1 MKIPGTEVGASI
13 QIDPSLSLDQQPQI
27 EQIRQLIRRT
37 EERFFDH
44 LSDLFDADSEKYAK
58 IETIMLRNANI
69 DGPSLLEVLE
79 RKGKGIER
87 SQVVFADDSELIWY
101 KKNTIIALR
110 EQSDIEASNT
120 LWETYAKN
128 QDHTLREI
136 MNQAESAELRSQL
149 LKETFG
155 RTGKKIYMEPVIN
168 FDYGY
173 NIFVGENFYAN
184 FNCTFLDVSTIEIGD
199 NCMFAPNVQLYTA
212 THPLHPVKRNS
223 GLEYAKPIKI
233 GDNVWLG
240 GGVIVTPGV
249 TLGNNVVVGAGS
261 VVTKSFPDNVVIAGN
276 PARIIKTVEEEP
288 LEESLETLR
297 QKIDT
302 IDRELVALL
311 EKRMDTVTKIGQV
324 KKEGNQAV
332 YDEKREQQVLD
343 KVAKLLKNKG
353 YKETITNTYVDLMK
367 HSREYQNKM
376 KEE

>member
-1 MKIPGTEVGASI
+1 MTEFKTEKEKMIAGELYFAN
-13 QIDPSLSLDQQPQI
+13 DPELV
-27 EQIRQLIRRT
+27 
-37 EERFFDH
+37 
-44 LSDLFDADSEKYAK
+44 ADRMFA
-58 IETIMLRNANI
+58 
-69 DGPSLLEVLE
+69 
-79 RKGKGIER
+79 R
-87 SQVVFADDSELIWY
+87 SQSQ
-101 KKNTIIALR
+101 II
-110 EQSDIEASNT
+110 
-120 LWETYAKN
+120 
-128 QDHTLREI
+128 
-136 MNQAESAELRSQL
+136 NQAESAELRSQL

-233 GDNVWLG
+233 GNNVWLG

-249 TLGNNVVVGAGS
+249 TLGDNVVVGAGS

-276 PARIIKTVEEEP
+276 PARIIKTVEEE
-288 LEESLETLR
+288 LTEESLETLR
-297 QKIDT
+297 HKIDM

-311 EKRMDTVTKIGQV
+311 EKRMDTVTKIVQV
-324 KKEGNQAV
+324 KKEENQAV
-332 YDEKREQQVLD
+332 YDAKREQQVLD
-343 KVAKLLKNKG
+343 KVASLLKNKG
-353 YKETITNTYVDLMK
+353 YKETITDTYVDLMK

>member
-1 MKIPGTEVGASI
+1 MTEFKTEKEKMIAGELYFAN
-13 QIDPSLSLDQQPQI
+13 DPELV
-27 EQIRQLIRRT
+27 
-37 EERFFDH
+37 
-44 LSDLFDADSEKYAK
+44 SDRMFA
-58 IETIMLRNANI
+58 
-69 DGPSLLEVLE
+69 
-79 RKGKGIER
+79 R
-87 SQVVFADDSELIWY
+87 SQSQ
-101 KKNTIIALR
+101 II
-110 EQSDIEASNT
+110 
-120 LWETYAKN
+120 
-128 QDHTLREI
+128 
-136 MNQAESAELRSQL
+136 NQAESAELRSQL

-343 KVAKLLKNKG
+343 KVVSLLKNKG
-353 YKETITNTYVDLMK
+353 YKETITDTYVDLMK

>member
-1 MKIPGTEVGASI
+1 MTEFKTEKEKMIAGELYFAN
-13 QIDPSLSLDQQPQI
+13 DPELV
-27 EQIRQLIRRT
+27 
-37 EERFFDH
+37 
-44 LSDLFDADSEKYAK
+44 SDRMFA
-58 IETIMLRNANI
+58 
-69 DGPSLLEVLE
+69 
-79 RKGKGIER
+79 R
-87 SQVVFADDSELIWY
+87 SQSQ
-101 KKNTIIALR
+101 II
-110 EQSDIEASNT
+110 
-120 LWETYAKN
+120 
-128 QDHTLREI
+128 
-136 MNQAESAELRSQL
+136 NQAESAELRSQL

-297 QKIDT
+297 QRIDT

>member
-1 MKIPGTEVGASI
+1 MTEFKTEKEKMIAGELYFAN
-13 QIDPSLSLDQQPQI
+13 DPELV
-27 EQIRQLIRRT
+27 
-37 EERFFDH
+37 
-44 LSDLFDADSEKYAK
+44 ADRMFA
-58 IETIMLRNANI
+58 
-69 DGPSLLEVLE
+69 
-79 RKGKGIER
+79 R
-87 SQVVFADDSELIWY
+87 SQSQ
-101 KKNTIIALR
+101 II
-110 EQSDIEASNT
+110 
-120 LWETYAKN
+120 
-128 QDHTLREI
+128 
-136 MNQAESAELRSQL
+136 NQAESAELRSQL

-199 NCMFAPNVQLYTA
+199 ICMFAPNVQLYTA

-353 YKETITNTYVDLMK
+353 YKETITDTYVDLMK

>member
-1 MKIPGTEVGASI
+1 MTEFKTEKEKMIAGELYFAN
-13 QIDPSLSLDQQPQI
+13 DPELV
-27 EQIRQLIRRT
+27 
-37 EERFFDH
+37 
-44 LSDLFDADSEKYAK
+44 SDRMFA
-58 IETIMLRNANI
+58 
-69 DGPSLLEVLE
+69 
-79 RKGKGIER
+79 R
-87 SQVVFADDSELIWY
+87 SQSQ
-101 KKNTIIALR
+101 II
-110 EQSDIEASNT
+110 
-120 LWETYAKN
+120 
-128 QDHTLREI
+128 
-136 MNQAESAELRSQL
+136 NQAESAELRSQL

-212 THPLHPVKRNS
+212 TRPLHPVKRNS

-332 YDEKREQQVLD
+332 YDAKREQQVLD

>member
-1 MKIPGTEVGASI
+1 MTEFKTEKEKMIAGELYFAN
-13 QIDPSLSLDQQPQI
+13 DPELVAY
-27 EQIRQLIRRT
+27 RM
-37 EERFFDH
+37 F
-44 LSDLFDADSEKYAK
+44 A
-58 IETIMLRNANI
+58 
-69 DGPSLLEVLE
+69 
-79 RKGKGIER
+79 R
-87 SQVVFADDSELIWY
+87 SQSQ
-101 KKNTIIALR
+101 II
-110 EQSDIEASNT
+110 
-120 LWETYAKN
+120 
-128 QDHTLREI
+128 
-136 MNQAESAELRSQL
+136 NQAESAELRSQL

-233 GDNVWLG
+233 GNNVWLG

-249 TLGNNVVVGAGS
+249 TLGDNVVVGAGS

-276 PARIIKTVEEEP
+276 PARIIKTVEEE
-288 LEESLETLR
+288 LTEESLETLR
-297 QKIDT
+297 HKIDM

-324 KKEGNQAV
+324 KKEENQAV
-332 YDEKREQQVLD
+332 YDAKREQQVLD
-343 KVAKLLKNKG
+343 KVVSLLKNKG
-353 YKETITNTYVDLMK
+353 YKETITDTYVDLMK

>member
-1 MKIPGTEVGASI
+1 MAEFKTEKEKMIAGELYFAN
-13 QIDPSLSLDQQPQI
+13 DPELV
-27 EQIRQLIRRT
+27 
-37 EERFFDH
+37 
-44 LSDLFDADSEKYAK
+44 SDRMFA
-58 IETIMLRNANI
+58 
-69 DGPSLLEVLE
+69 
-79 RKGKGIER
+79 R
-87 SQVVFADDSELIWY
+87 SQSQ
-101 KKNTIIALR
+101 II
-110 EQSDIEASNT
+110 
-120 LWETYAKN
+120 
-128 QDHTLREI
+128 
-136 MNQAESAELRSQL
+136 NQAESAELRSQL

-233 GDNVWLG
+233 GNNVWLG

-249 TLGNNVVVGAGS
+249 TLGDNVVVGAGS

-276 PARIIKTVEEEP
+276 PARIIKTVEEE
-288 LEESLETLR
+288 LTEESLETLR
-297 QKIDT
+297 HKIDM

-324 KKEGNQAV
+324 KKEENQAV
-332 YDEKREQQVLD
+332 YDAKREQQVLD
-343 KVAKLLKNKG
+343 KVVSLLKNKG
-353 YKETITNTYVDLMK
+353 YKETITDTYVDLMK

>member
-1 MKIPGTEVGASI
+1 MTEFKTEKEKMIAGELYFAN
-13 QIDPSLSLDQQPQI
+13 DPELV
-27 EQIRQLIRRT
+27 
-37 EERFFDH
+37 
-44 LSDLFDADSEKYAK
+44 ADRMFA
-58 IETIMLRNANI
+58 
-69 DGPSLLEVLE
+69 
-79 RKGKGIER
+79 R
-87 SQVVFADDSELIWY
+87 SQSQ
-101 KKNTIIALR
+101 II
-110 EQSDIEASNT
+110 
-120 LWETYAKN
+120 
-128 QDHTLREI
+128 
-136 MNQAESAELRSQL
+136 NQAESAELRSQL

-233 GDNVWLG
+233 GNNVWLG

-249 TLGNNVVVGAGS
+249 TLGDNVVVGAGS

-276 PARIIKTVEEEP
+276 PARIIKTVEEEL

-324 KKEGNQAV
+324 KKEENQAV
-332 YDEKREQQVLD
+332 YDAKREQQVLD
-343 KVAKLLKNKG
+343 KVVSLLKNKG
-353 YKETITNTYVDLMK
+353 YKETITDTYVDLMK

>member
-1 MKIPGTEVGASI
+1 MTEFKTEKEKMIAGELYFAN
-13 QIDPSLSLDQQPQI
+13 DPELV
-27 EQIRQLIRRT
+27 
-37 EERFFDH
+37 
-44 LSDLFDADSEKYAK
+44 ADRMFA
-58 IETIMLRNANI
+58 
-69 DGPSLLEVLE
+69 
-79 RKGKGIER
+79 R
-87 SQVVFADDSELIWY
+87 SQSQ
-101 KKNTIIALR
+101 II
-110 EQSDIEASNT
+110 
-120 LWETYAKN
+120 
-128 QDHTLREI
+128 
-136 MNQAESAELRSQL
+136 NQAESAELRSQL

-233 GDNVWLG
+233 GNNVWLG

-249 TLGNNVVVGAGS
+249 TLGDNVVVGAGS

-311 EKRMDTVTKIGQV
+311 EKRMDTITKIGQV
-324 KKEGNQAV
+324 KKEENQAV
-332 YDEKREQQVLD
+332 YDAKREQQVLD
-343 KVAKLLKNKG
+343 KVVSLLKNKG
-353 YKETITNTYVDLMK
+353 YKETITDTYVDLMK

>member
-1 MKIPGTEVGASI
+1 MTEFKTEKEKMIAGELYFAN
-13 QIDPSLSLDQQPQI
+13 DPELG
-27 EQIRQLIRRT
+27 
-37 EERFFDH
+37 
-44 LSDLFDADSEKYAK
+44 SDRMFA
-58 IETIMLRNANI
+58 
-69 DGPSLLEVLE
+69 
-79 RKGKGIER
+79 R
-87 SQVVFADDSELIWY
+87 SQSQ
-101 KKNTIIALR
+101 II
-110 EQSDIEASNT
+110 
-120 LWETYAKN
+120 
-128 QDHTLREI
+128 
-136 MNQAESAELRSQL
+136 NQAESAELRSQL

>member
-1 MKIPGTEVGASI
+1 MTEFKTEKEKMIAGELYFAN
-13 QIDPSLSLDQQPQI
+13 DPELV
-27 EQIRQLIRRT
+27 
-37 EERFFDH
+37 
-44 LSDLFDADSEKYAK
+44 ADRMFA
-58 IETIMLRNANI
+58 
-69 DGPSLLEVLE
+69 
-79 RKGKGIER
+79 R
-87 SQVVFADDSELIWY
+87 SQSQ
-101 KKNTIIALR
+101 II
-110 EQSDIEASNT
+110 
-120 LWETYAKN
+120 
-128 QDHTLREI
+128 
-136 MNQAESAELRSQL
+136 NQAESAELRSQL

-233 GDNVWLG
+233 GNNVWLG

-249 TLGNNVVVGAGS
+249 TLGDNVVVGAGS

-276 PARIIKTVEEEP
+276 PARIIKTVEEE
-288 LEESLETLR
+288 LTEESLETLR
-297 QKIDT
+297 HKIDM
-302 IDRELVALL
+302 IDRELIALL

-324 KKEGNQAV
+324 KKEENQAV
-332 YDEKREQQVLD
+332 YDAKREQQVLD
-343 KVAKLLKNKG
+343 KVVSLLKNKG
-353 YKETITNTYVDLMK
+353 YKETITDTYVDLMK

-376 KEE
+376 KEESV

>member
-1 MKIPGTEVGASI
+1 MTEFKTEKEKMIAGELYFAN
-13 QIDPSLSLDQQPQI
+13 DPELVAD
-27 EQIRQLIRRT
+27 R
-37 EERFFDH
+37 
-44 LSDLFDADSEKYAK
+44 LFA
-58 IETIMLRNANI
+58 
-69 DGPSLLEVLE
+69 
-79 RKGKGIER
+79 R
-87 SQVVFADDSELIWY
+87 SQSQ
-101 KKNTIIALR
+101 II
-110 EQSDIEASNT
+110 
-120 LWETYAKN
+120 
-128 QDHTLREI
+128 
-136 MNQAESAELRSQL
+136 NQAESAELRSQL

-324 KKEGNQAV
+324 KKEGNKAV

-353 YKETITNTYVDLMK
+353 YKETITDTYVDLMK

>member
-1 MKIPGTEVGASI
+1 MTEFKTEKEKMIAGELYFAN
-13 QIDPSLSLDQQPQI
+13 DPELV
-27 EQIRQLIRRT
+27 
-37 EERFFDH
+37 
-44 LSDLFDADSEKYAK
+44 ADRMFA
-58 IETIMLRNANI
+58 
-69 DGPSLLEVLE
+69 
-79 RKGKGIER
+79 R
-87 SQVVFADDSELIWY
+87 SQSQ
-101 KKNTIIALR
+101 II
-110 EQSDIEASNT
+110 
-120 LWETYAKN
+120 
-128 QDHTLREI
+128 
-136 MNQAESAELRSQL
+136 NQAESAELRSQL

-233 GDNVWLG
+233 GNNVWLG

-249 TLGNNVVVGAGS
+249 TLGDNVVVGAGS

-297 QKIDT
+297 QKIDM

-324 KKEGNQAV
+324 KKEENQAV
-332 YDEKREQQVLD
+332 YDAKREQQVLD
-343 KVAKLLKNKG
+343 KVVSLLKNKG
-353 YKETITNTYVDLMK
+353 YKETITDTYVDLMK

>member
-1 MKIPGTEVGASI
+1 MTEFKTEKEKMIAGELYFAN
-13 QIDPSLSLDQQPQI
+13 DPELV
-27 EQIRQLIRRT
+27 
-37 EERFFDH
+37 
-44 LSDLFDADSEKYAK
+44 ADRMFA
-58 IETIMLRNANI
+58 
-69 DGPSLLEVLE
+69 
-79 RKGKGIER
+79 R
-87 SQVVFADDSELIWY
+87 SQSQ
-101 KKNTIIALR
+101 II
-110 EQSDIEASNT
+110 
-120 LWETYAKN
+120 
-128 QDHTLREI
+128 
-136 MNQAESAELRSQL
+136 NQAESAELRSQL

-233 GDNVWLG
+233 GNNVWLG

-249 TLGNNVVVGAGS
+249 TLGDNVVVGAGS
-261 VVTKSFPDNVVIAGN
+261 VVTKFFPDNVVIAGN
-276 PARIIKTVEEEP
+276 PARIIKTVEEE
-288 LEESLETLR
+288 LTEESLETLR
-297 QKIDT
+297 HKIDM

-324 KKEGNQAV
+324 KKEENQAV
-332 YDEKREQQVLD
+332 YDAKREQQVLD
-343 KVAKLLKNKG
+343 KVVSLLKNKG
-353 YKETITNTYVDLMK
+353 YKETITDTYVDLMK

>member
-1 MKIPGTEVGASI
+1 MTEFKTEKEKMIAGELYFAN
-13 QIDPSLSLDQQPQI
+13 DPELV
-27 EQIRQLIRRT
+27 
-37 EERFFDH
+37 
-44 LSDLFDADSEKYAK
+44 ADRMFA
-58 IETIMLRNANI
+58 
-69 DGPSLLEVLE
+69 
-79 RKGKGIER
+79 R
-87 SQVVFADDSELIWY
+87 SQSQ
-101 KKNTIIALR
+101 II
-110 EQSDIEASNT
+110 
-120 LWETYAKN
+120 
-128 QDHTLREI
+128 
-136 MNQAESAELRSQL
+136 NQAESAELRSQL

-261 VVTKSFPDNVVIAGN
+261 VVTKSFPYNVVIAGN

-353 YKETITNTYVDLMK
+353 YKETITDTYVDLMK

>member
-1 MKIPGTEVGASI
+1 MTEFKTEKEKMIAGELYFAN
-13 QIDPSLSLDQQPQI
+13 DPELV
-27 EQIRQLIRRT
+27 
-37 EERFFDH
+37 
-44 LSDLFDADSEKYAK
+44 ADRMFA
-58 IETIMLRNANI
+58 
-69 DGPSLLEVLE
+69 
-79 RKGKGIER
+79 R
-87 SQVVFADDSELIWY
+87 SQSQ
-101 KKNTIIALR
+101 II
-110 EQSDIEASNT
+110 
-120 LWETYAKN
+120 
-128 QDHTLREI
+128 
-136 MNQAESAELRSQL
+136 NQAESAELRSQL

-233 GDNVWLG
+233 GNNVWLG

-249 TLGNNVVVGAGS
+249 TLGDNVVVGAGS

-276 PARIIKTVEEEP
+276 PARIIKTVEEE
-288 LEESLETLR
+288 LTEESLETLR
-297 QKIDT
+297 HKIDM

-311 EKRMDTVTKIGQV
+311 EKRMDTVTKVGQV
-324 KKEGNQAV
+324 KKEENQAV
-332 YDEKREQQVLD
+332 YDAKREQQVLD
-343 KVAKLLKNKG
+343 KVVSLLKNKG
-353 YKETITNTYVDLMK
+353 YKETITDTYVDLMK

>member
-1 MKIPGTEVGASI
+1 MTEFKTEKEKMIAGELYFAN
-13 QIDPSLSLDQQPQI
+13 DPELV
-27 EQIRQLIRRT
+27 
-37 EERFFDH
+37 
-44 LSDLFDADSEKYAK
+44 ADRMFA
-58 IETIMLRNANI
+58 
-69 DGPSLLEVLE
+69 
-79 RKGKGIER
+79 R
-87 SQVVFADDSELIWY
+87 SQSQ
-101 KKNTIIALR
+101 II
-110 EQSDIEASNT
+110 
-120 LWETYAKN
+120 
-128 QDHTLREI
+128 
-136 MNQAESAELRSQL
+136 NQAESAELRSQL

-173 NIFVGENFYAN
+173 NIFVGENFYAY

-233 GDNVWLG
+233 GNNVWLG

-249 TLGNNVVVGAGS
+249 TLGDNVVVGAGS
-261 VVTKSFPDNVVIAGN
+261 VVTKFFPDNVVIAGN
-276 PARIIKTVEEEP
+276 PARIIKTVEEE
-288 LEESLETLR
+288 LTEESLETLR
-297 QKIDT
+297 HKIDM

-324 KKEGNQAV
+324 KKEENQAV
-332 YDEKREQQVLD
+332 YDAKREQQVLD
-343 KVAKLLKNKG
+343 KVVSLLKNKG
-353 YKETITNTYVDLMK
+353 YKETITDTYVDLMK

>member
-1 MKIPGTEVGASI
+1 MTEFKTEKEKMIAGELYFAN
-13 QIDPSLSLDQQPQI
+13 DPELV
-27 EQIRQLIRRT
+27 
-37 EERFFDH
+37 
-44 LSDLFDADSEKYAK
+44 ADRMFA
-58 IETIMLRNANI
+58 
-69 DGPSLLEVLE
+69 
-79 RKGKGIER
+79 R
-87 SQVVFADDSELIWY
+87 SQSQ
-101 KKNTIIALR
+101 II
-110 EQSDIEASNT
+110 
-120 LWETYAKN
+120 
-128 QDHTLREI
+128 
-136 MNQAESAELRSQL
+136 NQAESAELRSQL

-233 GDNVWLG
+233 GNNVWLG

-249 TLGNNVVVGAGS
+249 TLGDNVVVGAGS
-261 VVTKSFPDNVVIAGN
+261 VLTKSFPDNVVIAGN
-276 PARIIKTVEEEP
+276 PARIIKTVEEE
-288 LEESLETLR
+288 LTEESLETLR
-297 QKIDT
+297 HKIDM

-324 KKEGNQAV
+324 KKEENQAV
-332 YDEKREQQVLD
+332 YDAKREQQVLD
-343 KVAKLLKNKG
+343 KVVSLLKNKG
-353 YKETITNTYVDLMK
+353 YKETITDTYVDLMK

>member
-1 MKIPGTEVGASI
+1 MTEFKTEKEKMIAGELYFAN
-13 QIDPSLSLDQQPQI
+13 DPELV
-27 EQIRQLIRRT
+27 
-37 EERFFDH
+37 
-44 LSDLFDADSEKYAK
+44 ADRMFA
-58 IETIMLRNANI
+58 
-69 DGPSLLEVLE
+69 
-79 RKGKGIER
+79 R
-87 SQVVFADDSELIWY
+87 SQSQ
-101 KKNTIIALR
+101 II
-110 EQSDIEASNT
+110 
-120 LWETYAKN
+120 
-128 QDHTLREI
+128 
-136 MNQAESAELRSQL
+136 NQAESAELRSQL

-233 GDNVWLG
+233 GHNVWLG

-249 TLGNNVVVGAGS
+249 TLGDNVVVGAGS

-276 PARIIKTVEEEP
+276 PARIIKTVEEE
-288 LEESLETLR
+288 LTEESLETLR
-297 QKIDT
+297 HKIDM

-324 KKEGNQAV
+324 KKKENQAV
-332 YDEKREQQVLD
+332 YDAKREQQVLD
-343 KVAKLLKNKG
+343 KVVSLLKNKG
-353 YKETITNTYVDLMK
+353 YKETITDTYVDLMK

>member
-1 MKIPGTEVGASI
+1 MTEFKTEKEKMIAGELYFAN
-13 QIDPSLSLDQQPQI
+13 DPELV
-27 EQIRQLIRRT
+27 
-37 EERFFDH
+37 
-44 LSDLFDADSEKYAK
+44 ADRMFA
-58 IETIMLRNANI
+58 
-69 DGPSLLEVLE
+69 
-79 RKGKGIER
+79 R
-87 SQVVFADDSELIWY
+87 SQSQ
-101 KKNTIIALR
+101 II
-110 EQSDIEASNT
+110 
-120 LWETYAKN
+120 
-128 QDHTLREI
+128 
-136 MNQAESAELRSQL
+136 NQAESAELRSQL

-233 GDNVWLG
+233 GNNVWLG

-249 TLGNNVVVGAGS
+249 TLGDNVVVGAGS

-276 PARIIKTVEEEP
+276 PARIIKTVEEE
-288 LEESLETLR
+288 LTEESLETLR
-297 QKIDT
+297 HKIDM

-324 KKEGNQAV
+324 KKEENQAV
-332 YDEKREQQVLD
+332 YDAKREQQVLD
-343 KVAKLLKNKG
+343 KIVSLLKNKG
-353 YKETITNTYVDLMK
+353 YKETITDTYVDLMK

>member
-1 MKIPGTEVGASI
+1 MTEFKTEKEKMIAGELYFAN
-13 QIDPSLSLDQQPQI
+13 DPELV
-27 EQIRQLIRRT
+27 
-37 EERFFDH
+37 
-44 LSDLFDADSEKYAK
+44 SDRMFA
-58 IETIMLRNANI
+58 
-69 DGPSLLEVLE
+69 
-79 RKGKGIER
+79 R
-87 SQVVFADDSELIWY
+87 SQSQ
-101 KKNTIIALR
+101 II
-110 EQSDIEASNT
+110 
-120 LWETYAKN
+120 
-128 QDHTLREI
+128 
-136 MNQAESAELRSQL
+136 NQAESAELRSQL

-376 KEE
+376 KEEQV

>member
-1 MKIPGTEVGASI
+1 MTEFKTEKEKMIAGELYFAN
-13 QIDPSLSLDQQPQI
+13 DPELV
-27 EQIRQLIRRT
+27 
-37 EERFFDH
+37 
-44 LSDLFDADSEKYAK
+44 ADRMFA
-58 IETIMLRNANI
+58 
-69 DGPSLLEVLE
+69 
-79 RKGKGIER
+79 R
-87 SQVVFADDSELIWY
+87 SQSQ
-101 KKNTIIALR
+101 II
-110 EQSDIEASNT
+110 
-120 LWETYAKN
+120 
-128 QDHTLREI
+128 
-136 MNQAESAELRSQL
+136 NQAESAELRSQL

-233 GDNVWLG
+233 GNNVWLG

-249 TLGNNVVVGAGS
+249 TLGDNVVVGAGS

-276 PARIIKTVEEEP
+276 PARIIKAVEEE
-288 LEESLETLR
+288 LTEESLETLR
-297 QKIDT
+297 HKIDM

-324 KKEGNQAV
+324 KKEENQAV
-332 YDEKREQQVLD
+332 YDAKREQQVLD
-343 KVAKLLKNKG
+343 KVVSLLKNKG
-353 YKETITNTYVDLMK
+353 YKETITDTYVDLMK
-367 HSREYQNKM
+367 YSREYQNKM

>member
-1 MKIPGTEVGASI
+1 MTEFKTEKEKMIAGELYFAN
-13 QIDPSLSLDQQPQI
+13 DPELV
-27 EQIRQLIRRT
+27 
-37 EERFFDH
+37 
-44 LSDLFDADSEKYAK
+44 SDRMFA
-58 IETIMLRNANI
+58 
-69 DGPSLLEVLE
+69 
-79 RKGKGIER
+79 R
-87 SQVVFADDSELIWY
+87 SQSQ
-101 KKNTIIALR
+101 II
-110 EQSDIEASNT
+110 
-120 LWETYAKN
+120 
-128 QDHTLREI
+128 
-136 MNQAESAELRSQL
+136 NQAESAELRSQL

-173 NIFVGENFYAN
+173 NIFVGENLYAN

>member
-1 MKIPGTEVGASI
+1 MTEFKTEKEKMIAGELYFAN
-13 QIDPSLSLDQQPQI
+13 DPELV
-27 EQIRQLIRRT
+27 
-37 EERFFDH
+37 
-44 LSDLFDADSEKYAK
+44 ADRMFA
-58 IETIMLRNANI
+58 
-69 DGPSLLEVLE
+69 
-79 RKGKGIER
+79 R
-87 SQVVFADDSELIWY
+87 SQSQ
-101 KKNTIIALR
+101 II
-110 EQSDIEASNT
+110 
-120 LWETYAKN
+120 
-128 QDHTLREI
+128 
-136 MNQAESAELRSQL
+136 NQAESAELRSQL

-168 FDYGY
+168 FDYGH

-233 GDNVWLG
+233 GNNVWLG

-249 TLGNNVVVGAGS
+249 TLGDNVVVGAGS

-276 PARIIKTVEEEP
+276 PARIIKTVEEE
-288 LEESLETLR
+288 LTEESLETLR
-297 QKIDT
+297 HKIDM

-324 KKEGNQAV
+324 KKEENQAV
-332 YDEKREQQVLD
+332 YDAKREQQVLD
-343 KVAKLLKNKG
+343 KVVSLLKNKG
-353 YKETITNTYVDLMK
+353 YKETITDTYVDLMK

>member
-1 MKIPGTEVGASI
+1 MTEFKTEKEKMIAGELYFAN
-13 QIDPSLSLDQQPQI
+13 DPELV
-27 EQIRQLIRRT
+27 
-37 EERFFDH
+37 
-44 LSDLFDADSEKYAK
+44 ADRMFA
-58 IETIMLRNANI
+58 
-69 DGPSLLEVLE
+69 
-79 RKGKGIER
+79 R
-87 SQVVFADDSELIWY
+87 SQSQ
-101 KKNTIIALR
+101 II
-110 EQSDIEASNT
+110 
-120 LWETYAKN
+120 
-128 QDHTLREI
+128 
-136 MNQAESAELRSQL
+136 NQAESAELRSQL

-233 GDNVWLG
+233 GNNVWLG

-249 TLGNNVVVGAGS
+249 TLGDNVVVGAGS

-276 PARIIKTVEEEP
+276 PARIIKTVEEE
-288 LEESLETLR
+288 LTEEFLETLR
-297 QKIDT
+297 HKIDM

-324 KKEGNQAV
+324 KKEENQAV
-332 YDEKREQQVLD
+332 YDAKREQQVLD
-343 KVAKLLKNKG
+343 KVVSLLKNKG
-353 YKETITNTYVDLMK
+353 YKETITDTYVDLMK

>member
-1 MKIPGTEVGASI
+1 MTEFKTEKEKMIAGELYFANDPELVADRMFARCQS
-13 QIDPSLSLDQQPQI
+13 QII
-27 EQIRQLIRRT
+27 
-37 EERFFDH
+37 
-44 LSDLFDADSEKYAK
+44 
-58 IETIMLRNANI
+58 
-69 DGPSLLEVLE
+69 
-79 RKGKGIER
+79 
-87 SQVVFADDSELIWY
+87 
-101 KKNTIIALR
+101 
-110 EQSDIEASNT
+110 
-120 LWETYAKN
+120 
-128 QDHTLREI
+128 
-136 MNQAESAELRSQL
+136 NQAESAELRSQL

-324 KKEGNQAV
+324 KKEGNKAV

-353 YKETITNTYVDLMK
+353 YKETITDTYVDLMK

>member
-1 MKIPGTEVGASI
+1 MTEFKTEKEKMIAGELYFAN
-13 QIDPSLSLDQQPQI
+13 DPELV
-27 EQIRQLIRRT
+27 
-37 EERFFDH
+37 
-44 LSDLFDADSEKYAK
+44 ADRMFA
-58 IETIMLRNANI
+58 
-69 DGPSLLEVLE
+69 
-79 RKGKGIER
+79 R
-87 SQVVFADDSELIWY
+87 SQSQ
-101 KKNTIIALR
+101 II
-110 EQSDIEASNT
+110 
-120 LWETYAKN
+120 
-128 QDHTLREI
+128 
-136 MNQAESAELRSQL
+136 NQAESAELRSQL

-233 GDNVWLG
+233 GNNVWLG
-240 GGVIVTPGV
+240 GGVIVTPGA
-249 TLGNNVVVGAGS
+249 TLGDNVVVGAGS

-276 PARIIKTVEEEP
+276 PARIIKTVEEE
-288 LEESLETLR
+288 LTEESLETLR
-297 QKIDT
+297 HKIDM

-324 KKEGNQAV
+324 KKEENQAV
-332 YDEKREQQVLD
+332 YDAKREQQVLD
-343 KVAKLLKNKG
+343 KVVSLLKNKG
-353 YKETITNTYVDLMK
+353 YKETITDTYVDLMK

>member
-1 MKIPGTEVGASI
+1 MTEFKTEKEKMIAGELYFAN
-13 QIDPSLSLDQQPQI
+13 DPELV
-27 EQIRQLIRRT
+27 
-37 EERFFDH
+37 
-44 LSDLFDADSEKYAK
+44 ADRMFA
-58 IETIMLRNANI
+58 
-69 DGPSLLEVLE
+69 
-79 RKGKGIER
+79 R
-87 SQVVFADDSELIWY
+87 SQSQ
-101 KKNTIIALR
+101 II
-110 EQSDIEASNT
+110 
-120 LWETYAKN
+120 
-128 QDHTLREI
+128 
-136 MNQAESAELRSQL
+136 NQAESAELRSQL
-149 LKETFG
+149 LKETFV

-233 GDNVWLG
+233 GNNVWLG

-249 TLGNNVVVGAGS
+249 TLGDNVVVGAGS

-276 PARIIKTVEEEP
+276 PARIIKTVEEE
-288 LEESLETLR
+288 LTEESLETLR
-297 QKIDT
+297 HKIDM

-324 KKEGNQAV
+324 KKEENQAV
-332 YDEKREQQVLD
+332 YDAKREQQVLD
-343 KVAKLLKNKG
+343 KVVSLLKNKG
-353 YKETITNTYVDLMK
+353 YKETITDTYVDLMK

>member
-1 MKIPGTEVGASI
+1 MTEFKTEKEKMIAGELYFAN
-13 QIDPSLSLDQQPQI
+13 DPELV
-27 EQIRQLIRRT
+27 
-37 EERFFDH
+37 
-44 LSDLFDADSEKYAK
+44 ADRMFA
-58 IETIMLRNANI
+58 
-69 DGPSLLEVLE
+69 
-79 RKGKGIER
+79 R
-87 SQVVFADDSELIWY
+87 SQSQ
-101 KKNTIIALR
+101 II
-110 EQSDIEASNT
+110 
-120 LWETYAKN
+120 
-128 QDHTLREI
+128 
-136 MNQAESAELRSQL
+136 NQAESAELRSQL
-149 LKETFG
+149 LKATFG

-233 GDNVWLG
+233 GNNVWLG

-249 TLGNNVVVGAGS
+249 TLGDNVVVGAGS

-324 KKEGNQAV
+324 KKEENQAV
-332 YDEKREQQVLD
+332 YDAKREQQVLD
-343 KVAKLLKNKG
+343 KVVSLLKNKG
-353 YKETITNTYVDLMK
+353 YKETITDTYVDLMK

>member
-1 MKIPGTEVGASI
+1 MTEFKTEKEKMIAGELYFAN
-13 QIDPSLSLDQQPQI
+13 DPELV
-27 EQIRQLIRRT
+27 
-37 EERFFDH
+37 
-44 LSDLFDADSEKYAK
+44 ADRMFA
-58 IETIMLRNANI
+58 
-69 DGPSLLEVLE
+69 
-79 RKGKGIER
+79 R
-87 SQVVFADDSELIWY
+87 SQSQ
-101 KKNTIIALR
+101 II
-110 EQSDIEASNT
+110 
-120 LWETYAKN
+120 
-128 QDHTLREI
+128 
-136 MNQAESAELRSQL
+136 NQAESAELRSQL

-212 THPLHPVKRNS
+212 THPLHPVKSNS

-353 YKETITNTYVDLMK
+353 YKETITDTYVDLMK

>member
-1 MKIPGTEVGASI
+1 MTEFKTEKEKMIAGELYFAN
-13 QIDPSLSLDQQPQI
+13 DPELV
-27 EQIRQLIRRT
+27 
-37 EERFFDH
+37 
-44 LSDLFDADSEKYAK
+44 ADRMFA
-58 IETIMLRNANI
+58 
-69 DGPSLLEVLE
+69 
-79 RKGKGIER
+79 R
-87 SQVVFADDSELIWY
+87 SQSQ
-101 KKNTIIALR
+101 II
-110 EQSDIEASNT
+110 
-120 LWETYAKN
+120 
-128 QDHTLREI
+128 
-136 MNQAESAELRSQL
+136 NQAESAELRSQL

-233 GDNVWLG
+233 GNNVWLG

-249 TLGNNVVVGAGS
+249 TLGDNVVVGAGS

-276 PARIIKTVEEEP
+276 PARIIKTVEEE
-288 LEESLETLR
+288 LTEESLETLR

-324 KKEGNQAV
+324 KKEENQAV
-332 YDEKREQQVLD
+332 YDAKREQQVLD
-343 KVAKLLKNKG
+343 KVVSLLKNKG
-353 YKETITNTYVDLMK
+353 YKETITDTYVDLMK

>member
-1 MKIPGTEVGASI
+1 MTEFKTEKEKMIAGELYFAN
-13 QIDPSLSLDQQPQI
+13 DPELV
-27 EQIRQLIRRT
+27 
-37 EERFFDH
+37 
-44 LSDLFDADSEKYAK
+44 ADRMFA
-58 IETIMLRNANI
+58 
-69 DGPSLLEVLE
+69 
-79 RKGKGIER
+79 R
-87 SQVVFADDSELIWY
+87 SQSQ
-101 KKNTIIALR
+101 II
-110 EQSDIEASNT
+110 
-120 LWETYAKN
+120 
-128 QDHTLREI
+128 
-136 MNQAESAELRSQL
+136 NQAESAELRSQL

-233 GDNVWLG
+233 GNNVWLG

-249 TLGNNVVVGAGS
+249 TLGDNVVVGAGS

-276 PARIIKTVEEEP
+276 PARIIKTVEEE
-288 LEESLETLR
+288 LTEESLETLR
-297 QKIDT
+297 HKIDM

-324 KKEGNQAV
+324 KKEENQAV
-332 YDEKREQQVLD
+332 YDAKREQQVLD
-343 KVAKLLKNKG
+343 KVVSLLKNKG
-353 YKETITNTYVDLMK
+353 YKEKITDTYVDLMK

>member
-1 MKIPGTEVGASI
+1 MTEFKTEKEKMIAGELYFAN
-13 QIDPSLSLDQQPQI
+13 DPELV
-27 EQIRQLIRRT
+27 
-37 EERFFDH
+37 
-44 LSDLFDADSEKYAK
+44 ADRMFA
-58 IETIMLRNANI
+58 
-69 DGPSLLEVLE
+69 
-79 RKGKGIER
+79 R
-87 SQVVFADDSELIWY
+87 SQSQ
-101 KKNTIIALR
+101 II
-110 EQSDIEASNT
+110 
-120 LWETYAKN
+120 
-128 QDHTLREI
+128 
-136 MNQAESAELRSQL
+136 NQAESAELRSQL

-223 GLEYAKPIKI
+223 GLEYVKPIKI
-233 GDNVWLG
+233 GNNVWLG

-249 TLGNNVVVGAGS
+249 TLGDNVVVGAGS

-276 PARIIKTVEEEP
+276 PARIIKTVEEE
-288 LEESLETLR
+288 LTEESLETLR
-297 QKIDT
+297 HKIDM

-324 KKEGNQAV
+324 KKEENQAV
-332 YDEKREQQVLD
+332 YDAKREQQVLD
-343 KVAKLLKNKG
+343 KVVSLLKNKG
-353 YKETITNTYVDLMK
+353 YKETITDTYVDLMK